1 VVAKSELLL
10 EFMSVSCH
18 PTNYSN
24 FGHLSVTRFDPAS
37 ASPALWLQFHTFREQ
52 RWLDDQIEDP
62 RYSNEQ
68 TEKALKTKWP
78 LFETTR
84 WIMHDGSTIFACL
97 EATIRR
103 PGSENYADYAHHID
117 AWIGVIKTH
126 QRFGLGTALL
136 RTLAAFM
143 TTHDQRTLSI
153 NARSDAGHAFL
164 TKVGAQQKLLNLRNK
179 LSLDCVDWERMTQW
193 RTAIDGI
200 EPHLVWE
207 IHEGRVPFE
216 RWATLY
222 EPLNTLL
229 SQMPTDG
236 LNQTPI
242 RYEEAGVRAWYADLD
257 RTGGKHHL
265 VLLKDSA
272 SQNARLIAVSNGYWD
287 SRTPEWIAQQLTSVV
302 EQLRGL
308 GIAKAVKARMVEL
321 IRDSQPNVKYIST
334 YNAQSNKPMLAIN
347 QQMGFTL
354 VRKIGIYQI
363 ERDELKLFLEE
374 G

>member
-1 VVAKSELLL
+1 
-10 EFMSVSCH
+10 
-18 PTNYSN
+18 
-24 FGHLSVTRFDPAS
+24 
-37 ASPALWLQFHTFREQ
+37 
-52 RWLDDQIEDP
+52 
-62 RYSNEQ
+62 
-68 TEKALKTKWP
+68 
-78 LFETTR
+78 
-84 WIMHDGSTIFACL
+84 
-97 EATIRR
+97 
-103 PGSENYADYAHHID
+103 
-117 AWIGVIKTH
+117 
-126 QRFGLGTALL
+126 LL

-143 TTHDQRTLSI
+143 ITQDQRTLSI

-179 LSLDCVDWERMTQW
+179 LSLDSVDWEYMTQW

-200 EPHLVWE
+200 EPRLVWE

-242 RYEEAGVRAWYADLD
+242 RYEEAGV
-257 RTGGKHHL
+257 KH
-265 VLLKDSA
+265 
-272 SQNARLIAVSNGYWD
+272 
-287 SRTPEWIAQQLTSVV
+287 
-302 EQLRGL
+302 
-308 GIAKAVKARMVEL
+308 
-321 IRDSQPNVKYIST
+321 IST
-334 YNAQSNKPMLAIN
+334 YNVQSNKPMLAIN

-354 VRKIGIYQI
+354 VREIAIYQI